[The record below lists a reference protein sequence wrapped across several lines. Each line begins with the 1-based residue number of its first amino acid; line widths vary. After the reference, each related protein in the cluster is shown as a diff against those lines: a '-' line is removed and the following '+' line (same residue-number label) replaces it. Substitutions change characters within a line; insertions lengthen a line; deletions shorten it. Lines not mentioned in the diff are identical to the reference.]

1 LRSRGY
7 FILPKIDDHPTMLIR
22 HLISIIAV
30 ASIASASSHA
40 GGAPETPL
48 FSVDAGEFR
57 VVTVAAG
64 LDHPW
69 GLAFL
74 PDGRALVTERTGR
87 LRVLGTDGRL
97 SSPLR
102 GVPAVS
108 IINRGGLLDVAL
120 DPDYKDNQ
128 RIYLSYSEAR
138 SEKTSGTTVARARLV
153 ESDLRDLEVIFRQLP
168 AVDSEAGHFG
178 SRLVFARDGRLFVAL
193 GERQARHF
201 SELAQDLGTHFGK
214 VVRLERDGRIPF
226 DNPFVG
232 LEGALPEI
240 WSLGHRNPQG
250 AVLHPQT
257 GELWIT
263 EHGPR
268 GGDELNIARAGRNYG
283 WPVITYG
290 LAYSG
295 AKIGEGSRKA
305 GLEQPVWYW
314 LPSIAPS
321 GLAFYTSDRIPAW
334 TGNLFAGAL
343 RGTHLSRLVLD
354 GDRVI
359 HEERLLEGLKARI
372 RDVRQGP
379 DGLLYLLTDSTDG
392 RILRIEPVSAEA
404 PPETRPATP

>member
-1 LRSRGY
+1 
-7 FILPKIDDHPTMLIR
+7 
-22 HLISIIAV
+22 
-30 ASIASASSHA
+30 
-40 GGAPETPL
+40 
-48 FSVDAGEFR
+48 
-57 VVTVAAG
+57 
-64 LDHPW
+64 
-69 GLAFL
+69 
-74 PDGRALVTERTGR
+74 
-87 LRVLGTDGRL
+87 
-97 SSPLR
+97 
-102 GVPAVS
+102 
-108 IINRGGLLDVAL
+108 
-120 DPDYKDNQ
+120 
-128 RIYLSYSEAR
+128 
-138 SEKTSGTTVARARLV
+138 
-153 ESDLRDLEVIFRQLP
+153 
-168 AVDSEAGHFG
+168 
-178 SRLVFARDGRLFVAL
+178 
-193 GERQARHF
+193 
-201 SELAQDLGTHFGK
+201 
-214 VVRLERDGRIPF
+214 
-226 DNPFVG
+226 
-232 LEGALPEI
+232 
-240 WSLGHRNPQG
+240 LGHRNPQG